1 MAYMICTG
9 CGLCCSS
16 SSCARRRYNSKT
28 PQLFIGRLSIS
39 KGAAA
44 GVDLVVMGEIGKPF
58 EDAEQV
64 LVPASLPDL
73 DVAGAALRTERPK
86 PRQLVRFRAAGVT
99 VKPPDPL
106 LRQTPHWRKGDSN
119 RRSLPRTSP
128 ALRPERECRSRRKRQ
143 VSGTT
148 VRSLLPP
155 QLAESAGLTCNG
167 RLCSGSCSANTA
179 GLRLWSRPHGASRAI
194 TSPAAAKGTTAS

>member
-1 MAYMICTG
+1 MICTG

-64 LVPASLPDL
+64 LVPAGLPDL